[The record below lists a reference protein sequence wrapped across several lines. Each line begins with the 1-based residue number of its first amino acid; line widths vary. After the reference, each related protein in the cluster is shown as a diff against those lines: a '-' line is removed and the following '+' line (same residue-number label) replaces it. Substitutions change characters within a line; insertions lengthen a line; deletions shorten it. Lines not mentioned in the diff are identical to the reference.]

1 MKLFEQICP
10 PNHVNCCKV
19 GSNLI
24 RGQWTI
30 RMTST
35 THKSSLSA
43 NLMINNLEVNNIV
56 SNEANSLKDEIY
68 LIKGKTFKFLS
79 LREQFSLPLLTKI
92 YDEIMKPNFPIE
104 SELDP
109 LEVWIRN
116 LTHKGK
122 QPFVP
127 VMHINVCF
135 EAVPNQIGNEPH
147 FDNIAGISVFEYYE
161 MSQCGLLTYFVV
173 CEKYRSFGIG
183 KTLVYQA
190 YNYSKNE
197 LYMKGKSSRW
207 ESLNN
212 ALSCVRSWNGGGET
226 TIVQLTKA
234 QMGQLHFAQKF
245 LEIYSQYM
253 SLKEQHADLKPIL
266 DVEEDEFYFFAETNA
281 IGVHDGV
288 MPSEQRHKV
297 MRNIGFCCIDFD
309 YIQPPVTD
317 DDDALFCDDLL
328 LLSLEIDGDSRTKSD
343 SELRAVPVF
352 KIKCWLLELIYT
364 VYREDVRKAMFDD
377 YFQYMMKDADKRG
390 IRIKM
395 YRDPVAWNRRTQFQV
410 KTGEG
415 HHHDLHVHHNNGE
428 HKLSKL

>member
-1 MKLFEQICP
+1 
-10 PNHVNCCKV
+10 
-19 GSNLI
+19 
-24 RGQWTI
+24 
-30 RMTST
+30 
-35 THKSSLSA
+35 
-43 NLMINNLEVNNIV
+43 
-56 SNEANSLKDEIY
+56 
-68 LIKGKTFKFLS
+68 
-79 LREQFSLPLLTKI
+79 
-92 YDEIMKPNFPIE
+92 
-104 SELDP
+104 
-109 LEVWIRN
+109 
-116 LTHKGK
+116 
-122 QPFVP
+122 
-127 VMHINVCF
+127 
-135 EAVPNQIGNEPH
+135 
-147 FDNIAGISVFEYYE
+147 

-343 SELRAVPVF
+343 SE
-352 KIKCWLLELIYT
+352 
-364 VYREDVRKAMFDD
+364 
-377 YFQYMMKDADKRG
+377 
-390 IRIKM
+390 
-395 YRDPVAWNRRTQFQV
+395 
-410 KTGEG
+410 
-415 HHHDLHVHHNNGE
+415 
-428 HKLSKL
+428 